1 LQDEVKWPN
10 YGRLA
15 RLHHLRRPP
24 ARPNRYPEPT
34 GAMAWRTLA
43 YDDREWTVSV
53 AVERRPGSD
62 DWILVA
68 AFRCPAPDSR
78 RFWVP
83 LQISSPSKAALF
95 ARADALSQDD
105 LASALRDRLI
115 A

>member
-1 LQDEVKWPN
+1 
-10 YGRLA
+10 
-15 RLHHLRRPP
+15 
-24 ARPNRYPEPT
+24 
-34 GAMAWRTLA
+34 MAWRTLA

-53 AVERRPGSD
+53 AVEPRPGSD

-68 AFRCPAPDSR
+68 AFRRPAPDAR

-105 LASALRDRLI
+105 LASALRERLI